1 MSDDSNKPLKES
13 KVDKPFSVDV
23 GTLCVSRKTV
33 LEESIV
39 VLKQSYS
46 DNETSLDSSDE
57 GSSLVEK
64 EGVSI
69 ESHLIEPSG
78 EKRKTDDLHTN
89 KKIKKPRLN
98 KTTLKI
104 KRPGFSDDR
113 YDETA
118 YYFENSLRKV
128 YPYYFTFT
136 TFTKG
141 RWVGEKILDVFA
153 REFRAHPAEEY
164 ERCIKTGMLTVN
176 HEHVSVDYK
185 LKHNDLLSN
194 TVHRHEVPVTSESIT
209 IVHLDQDIVVVDK
222 PSSIPVH
229 PCGRYRHN
237 TVVFI
242 LAKEY
247 NLRNLRTL
255 HRIDRLTS
263 GVLLFGRTSERARTI
278 EQQIR
283 DRQVQK
289 EYICCVEGDFPDG
302 IVECNEAIEVVSFKI
317 GVCRVSPKGKPC
329 MTSFQKLE
337 FNGKTSIVSCKPHTG
352 RMHQIRV
359 HLQFLGYPI
368 INDPLYNHTV
378 FGPEKGRGGN
388 TGKTNDELVRDLI
401 SIHNADNWLGVDIVS
416 ELCIFKPLIK
426 DLSKDMLDTDICV
439 TKQEPSRGGETSVTS
454 ASISPLSPS
463 QVTVA
468 IQTGHEEPDA
478 SFDPSKTSCDPNCHD
493 CKVHYR
499 DPLPSDLVMYLHAWK
514 YQGPGWCYQT
524 QLPDWAQLNEPPT
537 LLRINLGQII
547 QVIMETSQEFVFVK
561 PELQVGPNNAV
572 ASDSLKKQVFDHP
585 YPSSN
590 SEQCHQVGDNLGRKL
605 EDNKDTATLL
615 AYCFESSI
623 KEGVYTNKHILNS
636 TNMSD
641 KTKQNLLQKC
651 NQQIKNVSSVPE
663 KDEKFECHHC
673 GQILCNKKYLTRHIG
688 MFCFVVPKTVKCDDC
703 GRYFKNGDYLKK
715 HSIIHRQQ
723 KPHNC
728 DECGKGFSKLR
739 YLKEHNLYHRGVK
752 LFKCD
757 LCGKCFTKKVYL
769 ASHSIV
775 HSLAKPHKCEECGKC
790 FGRKNH
796 YNRHKLIH
804 KDERRHKCEECGRTF
819 RYSHHLTSH
828 KLIHMNEKPHRC
840 EVCGKCFRLKSL
852 LGEHM
857 HVHGE
862 KTHKCDE
869 CGRCYSRKRYL
880 MRHAKIHIHLSSH
893 YLVS

>member
-13 KVDKPFSVDV
+13 IVDKPFSVDV

-46 DNETSLDSSDE
+46 DNETSLDLSDE
-57 GSSLVEK
+57 RSSIREK
-64 EGVSI
+64 QGVSI
-69 ESHLIEPSG
+69 ESDLIEPSG
-78 EKRKTDDLHTN
+78 EKRKADDLHTN

-98 KTTLKI
+98 ETTLKI

-136 TFTKG
+136 TYTKG

-401 SIHNADNWLGVDIVS
+401 SIHNADNWLGVDIGS

-426 DLSKDMLDTDICV
+426 GVSKDICV
-439 TKQEPSRGGETSVTS
+439 TKQDLSRDGETSVTS
-454 ASISPLSPS
+454 ASKSPLSPSTATKTKIS

-468 IQTGHEEPDA
+468 IQTGHEEPDT
-478 SFDPSKTSCDPNCHD
+478 SFDPSKTTCDPNCHD

-524 QLPDWAQLNEPPT
+524 QLPDWAQLNEPLT
-537 LLRINLGQII
+537 LLR
-547 QVIMETSQEFVFVK
+547 T
-561 PELQVGPNNAV
+561 
-572 ASDSLKKQVFDHP
+572 
-585 YPSSN
+585 
-590 SEQCHQVGDNLGRKL
+590 
-605 EDNKDTATLL
+605 
-615 AYCFESSI
+615 
-623 KEGVYTNKHILNS
+623 
-636 TNMSD
+636 
-641 KTKQNLLQKC
+641 
-651 NQQIKNVSSVPE
+651 
-663 KDEKFECHHC
+663 
-673 GQILCNKKYLTRHIG
+673 
-688 MFCFVVPKTVKCDDC
+688 
-703 GRYFKNGDYLKK
+703 
-715 HSIIHRQQ
+715 
-723 KPHNC
+723 
-728 DECGKGFSKLR
+728 
-739 YLKEHNLYHRGVK
+739 
-752 LFKCD
+752 
-757 LCGKCFTKKVYL
+757 
-769 ASHSIV
+769 
-775 HSLAKPHKCEECGKC
+775 
-790 FGRKNH
+790 
-796 YNRHKLIH
+796 
-804 KDERRHKCEECGRTF
+804 
-819 RYSHHLTSH
+819 
-828 KLIHMNEKPHRC
+828 
-840 EVCGKCFRLKSL
+840 
-852 LGEHM
+852 
-857 HVHGE
+857 
-862 KTHKCDE
+862 
-869 CGRCYSRKRYL
+869 
-880 MRHAKIHIHLSSH
+880 
-893 YLVS
+893 